1 MADTIYMNRELSWL
15 KFNERVLEEAENPE
29 NPLCERL
36 TFASIYQSNLDEFY
50 MVRVGSLVDQML
62 LAKDIRENKTNM
74 TPKEQLDAIL
84 ARTKKLNRKRD
95 VVYEEIMESLEEYG
109 VHMLN
114 FHKIEKEDRN
124 YLERYFEA
132 EVASVISPSIVG
144 KRQPFPFL
152 RNKEIYAVV
161 VLETK
166 KGKEKLGIIPCSSAG
181 IQRLIPVPG
190 KTGTYM
196 LSEELILHFVSKIFK
211 GYHIKAKSLLRI
223 TRNADIDADA
233 LYDEDL
239 DYREFMVELIKARKK
254 LAPIRLELSRE
265 MDGDVVETLCDY
277 LEVDKNFVFRGDIPL
292 DLSFVFQIQDGL
304 RKRTELFY
312 EKRIPQKSPVFNS
325 HEPILDQIA
334 KKDRFLSYP
343 YESIK
348 PFLTMLHEAANDED
362 VVSIKM
368 TLYRVAK
375 QSKVVE
381 ALIEAAENGKE
392 VFVLVELKARFDEEN
407 NIGWSRLLED
417 AGCHVIYGLDGY
429 KVHSKLCQI
438 MKKKD
443 GNVEYY
449 TQIGTGNYNE
459 KTARLYTDLSLM
471 TADPKIGTEAA
482 RVFQALAMGET
493 VEDMDYLLVAPKC
506 LQNKVLAMIDEE
518 IEHAKAGEQAYIGLK
533 MNSLTDKRIMNKLVE
548 ASCAGVHIDMVV
560 RGICCLIPGV
570 KGQTENIHIISIV
583 GRFLEHSRIYIFG
596 TQERAKIYISS
607 ADFMTRNTLRR
618 VEVAAPI
625 EDSDIRMQIQE
636 MFVTMLSD
644 NRKARTMNNKGNY
657 KIEPSDNA
665 PLNSQEVFL
674 EQAYDN
680 AAPVVMEK

>member
-132 EVASVISPSIVG
+132 EVAPVISPSIVG

-277 LEVDKNFVFRGDIPL
+277 LEVDKNFVFRGDVPL

-493 VEDMDYLLVAPKC
+493 VENMEHLLVAPKC

-518 IEHAKAGEQAYIGLK
+518 IEHARAGEQTYIGLK

-548 ASCAGVHIDMVV
+548 ASCEGVHIDMVV

-625 EDSDIRMQIQE
+625 EDPDIRMQIQE